1 MKNNNLILV
10 YTGNGKGKTSAS
22 LGLAIRALRENMKV
36 IIIQFIK
43 SNTQS
48 GEINFKKLLPQ
59 LEVKCFGE
67 GFVFNKKQEI
77 INKQQSKKGLDF
89 IKKVLKSKKYD
100 VIILDEILVA
110 YNLKLITM
118 SDIIEIIKLFRKEG
132 KYLVLTGRGC
142 PKSIYKHV
150 DLVTE
155 MKEIKH
161 PFQKG
166 IEAIKG
172 IDF

>member
-1 MKNNNLILV
+1 MKKDNLILI

-22 LGLAIRALRENMKV
+22 LGLALRALRENMKV
-36 IIIQFIK
+36 ILIQFIK
-43 SNTQS
+43 SNKES
-48 GEINFKKLLPQ
+48 GEVGFKKLLPQ

-77 INKQQSKKGLDF
+77 INKQQSKKGIGF
-89 IKKVLKSKKYD
+89 VKKILKSKKYD

-110 YNLKLITM
+110 HNLKLITV
-118 SDIIEIIKLFRKEG
+118 SDIMEIIKLFRKQG
-132 KYLVLTGRGC
+132 KYLILTGRGC
-142 PKSIYKHV
+142 PKDIYKHV
-150 DLVTE
+150 DLITE

-161 PFQKG
+161 PFKKG